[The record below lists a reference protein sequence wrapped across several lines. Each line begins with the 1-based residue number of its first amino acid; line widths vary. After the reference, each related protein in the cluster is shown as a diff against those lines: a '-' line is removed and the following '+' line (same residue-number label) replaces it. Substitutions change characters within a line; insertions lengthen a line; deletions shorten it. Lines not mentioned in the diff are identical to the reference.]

1 MTWDGGLLGPSF
13 RRAILIFI
21 FLGLSHDVGW
31 WALGLLVSA
40 GHTRFYFP
48 RAISQRGV
56 VGLWAPRLGGPHSF
70 LFPSGHLTT
79 WDGGPLGSSFRRATL
94 IFISLRPS
102 HDVGWWVHVTPR
114 LGGLFVYSL
123 AISRRGM
130 TGPWAPR
137 FGGRY

>member
-31 WALGLLVSA
+31 WALGLLVLA

-56 VGLWAPRLGGPHSF
+56 VGLWAPRLGGPH
-70 LFPSGHLTT
+70 LFIFPPQAISRCGMAGP
-79 WDGGPLGSSFRRATL
+79 WDPSFRRAGYI
-94 IFISLRPS
+94 IFKLSSGHPMMWGGGSLWPL
-102 HDVGWWVHVTPR
+102 V
-114 LGGLFVYSL
+114 
-123 AISRRGM
+123 
-130 TGPWAPR
+130 
-137 FGGRY
+137 